1 MPRQGFIHE
10 SLDVK
15 LLVLYIMGR
24 VAAPIDFTT
33 LTDLSLCDEGVD
45 YFLFAQAVEQLIDS
59 GHLAKD
65 DTGLYSI
72 TPKGRTNGGIMESSV
87 PIVVR
92 GRCDRA
98 LAKVNATLRRNAQ
111 ITAQVVEDDDQRCHV
126 ELGLADDAGP
136 IFALRLAVPATQQ
149 GQDMAQRFREHPE
162 DTFNAILSCLLQ
174 ETQEEEA

>member
-1 MPRQGFIHE
+1 MPRHGFIHE

-24 VAAPIDFTT
+24 VAAPIDFAT

-45 YFLFAQAVEQLIDS
+45 YFLFAQAVDQLIDS
-59 GHLAKD
+59 GHLVKD
-65 DTGLYSI
+65 DAGLYAI

-87 PIVVR
+87 PIVIR

-98 LAKVNATLRRNAQ
+98 LAQVNATLRRNAQ
-111 ITAQVVEDDDQRCHV
+111 VTAQVVEDTPEHCHV
-126 ELGLADDAGP
+126 ELGLSDDAGP
-136 IFALRLAVPATQQ
+136 VFSLRLTVPSAQQ
-149 GQDMAQRFREHPE
+149 GQDMAQRFRERPE

-174 ETQEEEA
+174 EPEEE